1 MATKKFYLSN
11 TAAAVDPAIPG
22 GYWDDSASSTA
33 LAMTDAP
40 AGANVAVT
48 RAETSSSST
57 FDVLLRRWVSPA
69 ITQAGTLEA
78 SGTFADLVTAVQQS
92 DSNADFRISFRIF
105 VITSGGAV
113 RGSFAETAGGSAW
126 TTTLEGRIESAPA
139 SLTTPVA
146 CQPGDRVVFEMG
158 YQARNGTTTSY
169 TGTLRV
175 GGTDTTDLAPGD
187 TGSAAT
193 SRSPHITF
201 TGPNSSDLWTSVSE
215 NKSGSDTGTGA
226 ESGQVVVPRAGSDV
240 GTGSE
245 SGFANQA
252 QAGGD
257 SAAGAESF
265 GALGADLSGTD
276 QATGTESA
284 AITGSVV
291 APTNTGAGS
300 ETGQIRLP
308 GSDSAPGT
316 ETLTGLSASVANA
329 DQGVGASGG
338 FVEEL
343 YADLVISLYAVHPT
357 TGALVPLPDFTKL
370 TLSPQ
375 RNSAGS
381 ITVDYPSTGIN
392 FALLRDTITGD
403 RDLEVEIWNF
413 GSPSGALRGYL
424 QEAAGDDVAEDAGW
438 TFAGGFLELRMA
450 EALVWPQPLTGETTL
465 GPNVDVAKSSVTAAQ
480 WNRFLSLGYQPSTA
494 DPNTLSAPQKVVD
507 AVKANAASIPVLA
520 DPKREL
526 KFDAVTPGAAVGFMM
541 AQARNRGAL
550 TDIAW
555 DFTSAKDSAGVT
567 WPKTLTTKFSP
578 GASYDQVLGK
588 FAQLGLIEW
597 SVQWTGTQKVLRMW
611 VQGGRGVDRTTGLRP
626 VVLRAGRNILEA
638 PRKWSVRDSDTAM
651 LSVGAE
657 GFYGEASSL
666 DAQTRRGRRIE
677 ATASANSLITQDAVD
692 AYAQWQLGVS
702 TSGTLEVTHGIGFL
716 PGEPRPLIAFDV
728 GDHVYSQTGTALD
741 RLRVVQWTLSVD
753 AGQNPSGTVTLND
766 MVQDALSKQQARL
779 DAIASGDTVV
789 GTSEQSQQQSTGV
802 PEAPTGLLI
811 SSGAFNQGI
820 DAYALVNLAWTPPSI
835 NTNGTALTDLG
846 GFRVEWTE
854 LANPTSWRF
863 AADVGP
869 QQTSAQWTVAVGLP
883 ILYRVRAYNTSGR
896 SSVWTTGTTAHT
908 TETDSTP
915 PGVPSTPTGANYLGL
930 VEFAW
935 NGQTTSG
942 ADMLQA
948 HPDLKWC
955 ELHISTASNFTPDT
969 STRAD
974 YVFGK
979 GTYTYSQL
987 PDGTSL
993 SYGVT
998 YFCRLVAVD
1007 QLGNRSA
1014 ASGQASA
1021 VPGKLVGDDVFAG
1034 AIGTAQLANAAVKNA
1049 QIDVAAVNQ
1058 AQIASCNIGS
1068 LTAGNLTASMIVS
1081 TGKIGTRAAGSTGA
1095 GWEGDSAGIRLY
1107 NASNQITVQLS
1118 GANGSAMVA
1127 GEYRTSLTTGQRM
1140 VFNPNGSQPDEIR
1153 FYPSSTNQY
1162 GRMRTLTSAS
1172 PTFPNQAGIGIK
1184 AYSPRSDFQSG
1195 EVAVFPNYARVGF
1208 GAEQDDGPIT
1218 SAFIAEEHQIGMGG
1232 KRANVTCSPYSTSNL
1247 GDTGIVR
1254 IGATDLNNTFIQ
1266 RAVFSIF
1273 GSGGSRDG
1281 NVKAGN
1287 INRFSYL
1294 QYDTGVIS
1302 VLNDTTFINIQ
1313 ANAFV
1318 VQSERRAKTNLQPNP
1333 FDPIS
1338 TIRSADWY
1346 SYRKVDTLV
1355 PGRDNPTQIGLV
1367 VDEVPDVLR
1376 VYNEDHDTWGIDLYG
1391 ATAVLWG
1398 GARVHENRIADL
1410 EREVAQLRALL
1421 TRPHLEVVA

>member
-1 MATKKFYLSN
+1 MALVPFDVEGEVSSAASAPLSVGSTFQPGDLRVVRVSGPTARTFTGSAGWTVLSN
-11 TAAAVDPAIPG
+11 DLISSSRRVTVFARALQAGDTAGTVTFDTTSNYERQAFTVRGWDAAGQNLTAVGGSSASVTALVAPSLTAPAAGALFTFHSVTRTASAASTTITDPASMTRALFVRTTNTA
-22 GYWDDSASSTA
+22 GYATSFCYEQV
-33 LAMTDAP
+33 P
-40 AGANVAVT
+40 AGATGT
-48 RAETSSSST
+48 RTAT
-57 FDVLLRRWVSPA
+57 
-69 ITQAGTLEA
+69 A
-78 SGTFADLVTAVQQS
+78 SG
-92 DSNADFRISFRIF
+92 
-105 VITSGGAV
+105 SG
-113 RGSFAETAGGSAW
+113 TW
-126 TTTLEGRIESAPA
+126 TTT
-139 SLTTPVA
+139 SLFVPEPV
-146 CQPGDRVVFEMG
+146 QV
-158 YQARNGTTTSY
+158 
-169 TGTLRV
+169 
-175 GGTDTTDLAPGD
+175 
-187 TGSAAT
+187 
-193 SRSPHITF
+193 
-201 TGPNSSDLWTSVSE
+201 
-215 NKSGSDTGTGA
+215 
-226 ESGQVVVPRAGSDV
+226 SGQDS

-245 SGFANQA
+245 SGFAARKQTGQDTGTGSETGFA
-252 QAGGD
+252 AEAKPGGD
-257 SAAGAESF
+257 TGTSTESGQVSATSQGSDAGAGSD
-265 GALGADLSGTD
+265 A
-276 QATGTESA
+276 
-284 AITGSVV
+284 GSVRANV
-291 APTNTGAGS
+291 TAPTNTGSGS
-300 ETGQIRLP
+300 ESGRIRIP
-308 GSDSAPGT
+308 GSD
-316 ETLTGLSASVANA
+316 
-329 DQGVGASGG
+329 VGAGSDTLARLDADVRAGDSGYGSDGG
-338 FVEEL
+338 FVEAL
-343 YADLVISLYAVHPT
+343 YADLVISLYAVHPS
-357 TGALVPLPDFTKL
+357 TGALVPLPDYTKL

-392 FALLRDTITGD
+392 FALLRDTVTGD
-403 RDLEVEIWNF
+403 RDLEIEVWNF
-413 GSPSGALRGYL
+413 GSPDGALRGYL

-494 DPNTLSAPQKVVD
+494 DANTLSAPQKVVD

-526 KFDAVTPGAAVGFMM
+526 KFEAVTPGAAVGFMM

-638 PRKWSVRDSDTAM
+638 PRKWSVKDSDTAM

-657 GFYGEASSL
+657 GFYGEASSV

-883 ILYRVRAYNTSGR
+883 ILYRVRAYNTAGR
-896 SSVWTTGTTAHT
+896 SSVWTTATTAHT

-1095 GWEGDSAGIRLY
+1095 GWEGDLAGIRLY

-1118 GANGSAMVA
+1118 GANGSAMIA

-1140 VFNPNGSQPDEIR
+1140 VFNPNGSSPDEIR

-1162 GRMRTLTSAS
+1162 GRMKTITSVAVG
-1172 PTFPNQAGIGIK
+1172 FENQAGMVMKGFT
-1184 AYSPRSDFQSG
+1184 PRSDGQSG
-1195 EVAVFPNYARVGF
+1195 EVSAFPSYAAITFGNEMDGGDISARVAVSETNVFVGGPRVQISSGINTGF
-1208 GAEQDDGPIT
+1208 SDE
-1218 SAFIAEEHQIGMGG
+1218 
-1232 KRANVTCSPYSTSNL
+1232 
-1247 GDTGIVR
+1247 GIVR
-1254 IGATDLNNTFIQ
+1254 IGAAQNNSYIART
-1266 RAVFSIF
+1266 VFSIF
-1273 GSGGSRDG
+1273 GGASRTG
-1281 NVKAGN
+1281 NVKAGCVD
-1287 INRFSYL
+1287 RFSYL
-1294 QYDTGVIS
+1294 QYDTGALS
-1302 VLNDTTFINIQ
+1302 VVNDTTWINIG

-1318 VQSERRAKTNLQPNP
+1318 VNSERSAKEDLTPAPL
-1333 FDPIS
+1333 DPIPA
-1338 TIRSADWY
+1338 IMDAEFY
-1346 SYRKVDTLV
+1346 SYRKVEPLV
-1355 PGRDNPTQIGLV
+1355 PGRENPLQLGLV
-1367 VDEVPDVLR
+1367 VDEVPEVLR
-1376 VYNEDHDTWGIDLYG
+1376 VYSEDHDSWGIDLYG
-1391 ATAVLWG
+1391 ATAILWG

-1410 EREVAQLRALL
+1410 EREIAELRALL
-1421 TRPHLEVVA
+1421 GRPRLEVVA